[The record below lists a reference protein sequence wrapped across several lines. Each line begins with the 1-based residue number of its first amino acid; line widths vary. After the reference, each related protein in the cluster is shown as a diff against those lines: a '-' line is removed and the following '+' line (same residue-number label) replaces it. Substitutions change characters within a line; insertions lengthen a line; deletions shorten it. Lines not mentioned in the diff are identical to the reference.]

1 MASAEG
7 AKDGLISSF
16 FSLEITGKMV
26 GAFREVTNLGSENA
40 VVEDKSRG
48 PDGKYI
54 IKKIPGT
61 LKWNDITLKQGIT
74 DNMDMWKWR
83 KLVEE
88 GKVSEARANGSIVMY
103 DTAGQAV
110 ARWDL
115 VNCWPS
121 KLSGPAG
128 KADGNEVAVQEMTL
142 AHEGYERVQ

>member
-1 MASAEG
+1 MASDT
-7 AKDGLISSF
+7 KDGLISSF

-61 LKWNDITLKQGIT
+61 LKWNDITLKQGVT
-74 DNMDMWKWR
+74 DDMAMWKWR
-83 KLVEE
+83 KFVEDGE
-88 GKVSEARANGSIVMY
+88 IEKARANGSIKMH
-103 DTAGQAV
+103 DTAGKPIAQ
-110 ARWDL
+110 WDL

-128 KADGNEVAVQEMTL
+128 KADGNEVAVQELVLT
-142 AHEGYERVQ
+142 HEGYKRVQ

>member
-1 MASAEG
+1 MADT
-7 AKDGLISSF
+7 KDGLISSF

-61 LKWNDITLKQGIT
+61 LKWNDITLKQGLT

-88 GKVSEARANGSIVMY
+88 GKVDDARANGSIVMY

-110 ARWDL
+110 ARWNL

-128 KADGNEVAVQEMTL
+128 KADGNEIAVQEMTL

>member
-1 MASAEG
+1 MAEA

-54 IKKIPGT
+54 IRKIPGT
-61 LKWNDITLKQGIT
+61 LKWNDITLKQGLT

-88 GKVSEARANGSIVMY
+88 GKVNDARANGSIIMY
-103 DTAGQAV
+103 DTAGKSI
-110 ARWDL
+110 ARWNL

>member
-1 MASAEG
+1 MAEA

-61 LKWNDITLKQGIT
+61 LKWNDITLKQGLT

-88 GKVSEARANGSIVMY
+88 GKVDDARANGSIIMY
-103 DTAGQAV
+103 DTAGKSI
-110 ARWDL
+110 ARWNL

>member
-1 MASAEG
+1 MAE

-16 FSLEITGKMV
+16 FSLEITGKLV

-48 PDGKYI
+48 ADGKFI

-61 LKWNDITLKQGIT
+61 LKWNDITLKQGLT

-88 GKVSEARANGSIVMY
+88 GQVDKARANGSITMY
-103 DTAGQAV
+103 DTAGTPV
-110 ARWDL
+110 AKWDV

-121 KLSGPAG
+121 KLTGPAG
-128 KADGNEVAVQEMTL
+128 KADGNEVAVQELVLT
-142 AHEGYERVQ
+142 HEGYKRVT

>member
-1 MASAEG
+1 MAE

-16 FSLEITGKMV
+16 FSLEITGKLV
-26 GAFREVTNLGSENA
+26 GAFREVTNMGSENA

-61 LKWNDITLKQGIT
+61 LKWNDITLKQGLT

-88 GKVSEARANGSIVMY
+88 GKVVDARANGSIVMY
-103 DTAGQAV
+103 DTTGKPI

-115 VNCWPS
+115 KNCWPS
-121 KLSGPAG
+121 KLTGPVG
-128 KADGNEVAVQEMTL
+128 KADGNEVAVQELVLT
-142 AHEGYERVQ
+142 HEGYERVQ

>member
-1 MASAEG
+1 MAE

-16 FSLEITGKMV
+16 FSLEVTGKLV

-88 GKVSEARANGSIVMY
+88 GKVVDARANGSITMY
-103 DTAGQAV
+103 DTSGQAV
-110 ARWDL
+110 ARWNL
-115 VNCWPS
+115 INCWPS

-128 KADGNEVAVQEMTL
+128 KADGNEVAVQELVLT
-142 AHEGYERVQ
+142 HEGYERVQ

>member
-1 MASAEG
+1 MADT
-7 AKDGLISSF
+7 KDGLISSF

-61 LKWNDITLKQGIT
+61 LKWNDITLKQGLT

-88 GKVSEARANGSIVMY
+88 GKVDDARANGSIIMY
-103 DTAGQAV
+103 DTAGSAV
-110 ARWDL
+110 ARWNL
-115 VNCWPS
+115 VNCRS
-121 KLSGPAG
+121 EEHTSELQS
-128 KADGNEVAVQEMTL
+128 L
-142 AHEGYERVQ
+142 AYLVCRLLLEKKK

>member
-1 MASAEG
+1 MAE

-16 FSLEITGKMV
+16 FSLEITGKLV

-61 LKWNDITLKQGIT
+61 LKWNDITLKQGVT
-74 DNMDMWKWR
+74 DDMAMWKWR
-83 KLVEE
+83 KFVEDGE
-88 GKVSEARANGSIVMY
+88 IEKARANGTIKMH
-103 DTAGQAV
+103 DTAGKPV
-110 ARWDL
+110 AQWDL
-115 VNCWPS
+115 TNCWPS

-128 KADGNEVAVQEMTL
+128 KADGNEVAVQELVLT
-142 AHEGYERVQ
+142 HEGYKRVQ

>member
-1 MASAEG
+1 MASDT
-7 AKDGLISSF
+7 KDGLISSF

-54 IKKIPGT
+54 IRKIPGT
-61 LKWNDITLKQGIT
+61 LKWNDITLKQGLT

-88 GKVSEARANGSIVMY
+88 GKVNDARANGSIIMY
-103 DTAGQAV
+103 DTAGKSI

-128 KADGNEVAVQEMTL
+128 KADGNEIAVQEMTL